1 VPLSCAAGLHDHPAP
16 VPGVLTTLSTAGPR
30 AGQSA
35 GEAEFRLA
43 VADLEAGLAQERAA
57 RPELAFEGEPAPR
70 RLAPYAAAIAAS
82 VLEGDTEIGWGKFV
96 LLYDPAGQ
104 AGWAGQFRIIAYV
117 RAELDPEIAAD
128 PLIAEV
134 GWSWLLEALDA
145 RATGYGQTSGTVT
158 RVVTEGFGS
167 KQDEPV
173 STGFELRASWS
184 PAVDGGAGGSGA
196 DVGRVGDG
204 ADDGVTGD
212 SAGGGAG
219 RSGADHGRVGDLG
232 ADLGGSDLGE
242 AGHSRDGGARP
253 ALDGHVAAWCDAL
266 CTAAGLPPL
275 GVSALRPAGRR
286 PQ

>member
-1 VPLSCAAGLHDHPAP
+1 MPIAQ
-16 VPGVLTTLSTAGPR
+16 TTLKS
-30 AGQSA
+30 AGQPAEA
-35 GEAEFRLA
+35 GSDEAAFRLA
-43 VADLEAGLAQERAA
+43 VADMEAGLEQQRDA
-57 RPELAFEGEPAPR
+57 RPELAFEDEPAPR

-134 GWSWLLEALDA
+134 GWTWLVEALDA

-167 KQDEPV
+167 KQDEPM
-173 STGFELRASWS
+173 STGFELRASWTATA
-184 PAVDGGAGGSGA
+184 P
-196 DVGRVGDG
+196 
-204 ADDGVTGD
+204 DD
-212 SAGGGAG
+212 
-219 RSGADHGRVGDLG
+219 
-232 ADLGGSDLGE
+232 
-242 AGHSRDGGARP
+242 ARP

-266 CTAAGLPPL
+266 CMAAGLPPL
-275 GVSALRPAGRR
+275 GVSALRPPGRR
-286 PQ
+286 RQQ

>member
-1 VPLSCAAGLHDHPAP
+1 LHDTELPPGGASAPGAPAA
-16 VPGVLTTLSTAGPR
+16 LRTS
-30 AGQSA
+30 GQGA
-35 GEAEFRLA
+35 GEGPDEPAFRRA
-43 VADLEAGLAQERAA
+43 VAELEAGLAQQRDA
-57 RPELAFEGEPAPR
+57 RPELEFDEEPAPR

-184 PAVDGGAGGSGA
+184 PFSA
-196 DVGRVGDG
+196 
-204 ADDGVTGD
+204 GD
-212 SAGGGAG
+212 SA
-219 RSGADHGRVGDLG
+219 
-232 ADLGGSDLGE
+232 E
-242 AGHSRDGGARP
+242 QP
-253 ALDGHVAAWCDAL
+253 ALDGHVAAWCETL

-286 PQ
+286 RPS

>member
-1 VPLSCAAGLHDHPAP
+1 MHDTDLPPGGGPGSGTPAP
-16 VPGVLTTLSTAGPR
+16 LRTAGQ
-30 AGQSA
+30 GT
-35 GEAEFRLA
+35 GEGADEPTFRRA
-43 VADLEAGLAQERAA
+43 VAELEAGLAQQRDA
-57 RPELAFEGEPAPR
+57 RPELEFDEEPAPR

-96 LLYDPAGQ
+96 LLYDPAGH

-184 PAVDGGAGGSGA
+184 PFSDGG
-196 DVGRVGDG
+196 
-204 ADDGVTGD
+204 DDD
-212 SAGGGAG
+212 
-219 RSGADHGRVGDLG
+219 
-232 ADLGGSDLGE
+232 E
-242 AGHSRDGGARP
+242 QP
-253 ALDGHVAAWCDAL
+253 AMDGHVAAWCDAL

-275 GVSALRPAGRR
+275 GVSALRPAGRGR
-286 PQ
+286 PS

>member
-1 VPLSCAAGLHDHPAP
+1 MHDTDFPPGGALASGTPA
-16 VPGVLTTLSTAGPR
+16 TLRTS
-30 AGQSA
+30 GQGTGHGTGDPA
-35 GEAEFRLA
+35 FQRA
-43 VADLEAGLAQERAA
+43 VADLEAGLAEERDA
-57 RPELAFEGEPAPR
+57 RPELEFDEEPAPR

-128 PLIAEV
+128 PLIAQV
-134 GWSWLLEALDA
+134 GWTWLLEALDA

-167 KQDEPV
+167 KQDEPT

-184 PAVDGGAGGSGA
+184 PAGA
-196 DVGRVGDG
+196 DGD
-204 ADDGVTGD
+204 DI
-212 SAGGGAG
+212 
-219 RSGADHGRVGDLG
+219 
-232 ADLGGSDLGE
+232 GE
-242 AGHSRDGGARP
+242 MG
-253 ALDGHVAAWCDAL
+253 LDGHVAAWCDAL
-266 CTAAGLPPL
+266 CMAAGLPPT

-286 PQ
+286 RPS

>member
-1 VPLSCAAGLHDHPAP
+1 VPIAQ
-16 VPGVLTTLSTAGPR
+16 TTLKS
-30 AGQSA
+30 AGQPAEA
-35 GEAEFRLA
+35 GSDEASFRLA
-43 VADLEAGLAQERAA
+43 VADLEAGLEQQRDA
-57 RPELAFEGEPAPR
+57 RPELAFEDEPAPR

-134 GWSWLLEALDA
+134 GWTWLVEALDA

-167 KQDEPV
+167 KQDDPM
-173 STGFELRASWS
+173 STGFELRASWT
-184 PAVDGGAGGSGA
+184 ATASG
-196 DVGRVGDG
+196 D
-204 ADDGVTGD
+204 
-212 SAGGGAG
+212 
-219 RSGADHGRVGDLG
+219 
-232 ADLGGSDLGE
+232 
-242 AGHSRDGGARP
+242 ARP

-266 CTAAGLPPL
+266 CMAAGLPPL
-275 GVSALRPAGRR
+275 GVSALRPPGRRR

>member
-1 VPLSCAAGLHDHPAP
+1 LHDTELPPGGAA
-16 VPGVLTTLSTAGPR
+16 VPGAPAALRTAAQGTGDGADEPV
-30 AGQSA
+30 
-35 GEAEFRLA
+35 FRRA
-43 VADLEAGLAQERAA
+43 VAELEAGLAEQRDA
-57 RPELAFEGEPAPR
+57 RPELEFDEEPAPR

-184 PAVDGGAGGSGA
+184 PSSGAGGE
-196 DVGRVGDG
+196 
-204 ADDGVTGD
+204 
-212 SAGGGAG
+212 SAP
-219 RSGADHGRVGDLG
+219 
-232 ADLGGSDLGE
+232 
-242 AGHSRDGGARP
+242 P
-253 ALDGHVAAWCDAL
+253 AMDGHVAAWCDAL

-286 PQ
+286 RQP

>member
-1 VPLSCAAGLHDHPAP
+1 LHDAELPPDGTAAPGAPAA
-16 VPGVLTTLSTAGPR
+16 LRTAGQGTGEGTDEPTFRR
-30 AGQSA
+30 AVT
-35 GEAEFRLA
+35 E
-43 VADLEAGLAQERAA
+43 LETGLAAQRDA
-57 RPELAFEGEPAPR
+57 RPELEFDEEPAPR

-82 VLEGDTEIGWGKFV
+82 VLEGDTEVGWGKFV
-96 LLYDPAGQ
+96 LLYDPAGH

-184 PAVDGGAGGSGA
+184 PAS
-196 DVGRVGDG
+196 GDG
-204 ADDGVTGD
+204 DESTP
-212 SAGGGAG
+212 
-219 RSGADHGRVGDLG
+219 
-232 ADLGGSDLGE
+232 
-242 AGHSRDGGARP
+242 P
-253 ALDGHVAAWCDAL
+253 AMDGHVAAWCDAL

-286 PQ
+286 RQP

>member
-1 VPLSCAAGLHDHPAP
+1 LHDADTPPGGAPGPGAP
-16 VPGVLTTLSTAGPR
+16 VTLRTAGQ
-30 AGQSA
+30 GT
-35 GEAEFRLA
+35 GEGTEEPAFRRA
-43 VADLEAGLAQERAA
+43 VAQLEAGLAREAGA
-57 RPELAFEGEPAPR
+57 RPELEFDEEPAPR

-96 LLYDPAGQ
+96 LLYDPAGH

-167 KQDEPV
+167 KQDEPM

-184 PAVDGGAGGSGA
+184 PSGDAGDA
-196 DVGRVGDG
+196 
-204 ADDGVTGD
+204 A
-212 SAGGGAG
+212 
-219 RSGADHGRVGDLG
+219 
-232 ADLGGSDLGE
+232 E
-242 AGHSRDGGARP
+242 P
-253 ALDGHVAAWCDAL
+253 AMDGHVAAWCDAL
-266 CTAAGLPPL
+266 CTAAGLPPQ
-275 GVSALRPAGRR
+275 GVSALRPAGSRR
-286 PQ
+286 PS